1 MERKRFMNLVLA
13 LSSLVVVL
21 YDILREGRLSILGI
35 ISLIYLIAYV
45 SLSTYFRT
53 ITPPYF

>member
-35 ISLIYLIAYV
+35 ISLIYLIVYV
-45 SLSTYFRT
+45 SLSIYFRT
-53 ITPPYF
+53 ITPPYL